1 MKTIEQ
7 WLDEYA
13 VSHQNPINKK
23 IHFFAVPLIY
33 LTVFGLLWQ
42 IPMPLAGFAEQQIN
56 WPLLLC
62 VPVLGFYFSLSF
74 AIGVGMTI
82 FSAVIVLFLRWFES
96 AVMVDVWL
104 ASLLLFVLMW
114 ILQFVGHH
122 IEGKKPSFFKDVQF
136 LLIGPAWILAFV
148 LRRMRIRY

>member
-23 IHFFAVPLIY
+23 IHFLAVPLIY

-62 VPVLGFYFSLSF
+62 LPVLGFYFSLSF

-82 FSAVIVLFLRWFES
+82 FSAAIVLFLRWFES

-104 ASLLLFVLMW
+104 ASLVLFVLMW

-122 IEGKKPSFFKDVQF
+122 IEGKKPSFFKDLQF

-148 LRRMRIRY
+148 LRRFGIRY